1 MLFLL
6 GTGYLCWQS
15 TLLFTDN
22 RVVGL
27 LSSGGVVF
35 IISFHATV
43 SWVLRWRQKMGWG
56 WIPNG
61 SRTTPGKLHPPAVI
75 HLPRRRGPPLLLLV
89 IYLPL
94 LSTDGVSMSPVFC
107 VLDPVVFGDIPGAQ
121 FGAPCSSKWKI
132 SAQCLA
138 SQFGFGRVALLLSVG
153 R

>member
-43 SWVLRWRQKMGWG
+43 SWVLR
-56 WIPNG
+56 
-61 SRTTPGKLHPPAVI
+61 
-75 HLPRRRGPPLLLLV
+75 
-89 IYLPL
+89 
-94 LSTDGVSMSPVFC
+94 
-107 VLDPVVFGDIPGAQ
+107 
-121 FGAPCSSKWKI
+121 
-132 SAQCLA
+132 
-138 SQFGFGRVALLLSVG
+138 
-153 R
+153 